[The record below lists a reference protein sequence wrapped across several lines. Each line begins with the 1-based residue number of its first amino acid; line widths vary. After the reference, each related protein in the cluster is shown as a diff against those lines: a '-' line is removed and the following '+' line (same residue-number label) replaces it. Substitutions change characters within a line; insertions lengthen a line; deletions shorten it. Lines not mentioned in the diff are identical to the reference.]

1 MNNIAEIKN
10 YTKPYSK
17 YLYKITNGFFSNSF
31 TVNNLN
37 LNPSITTNNDGAFIP
52 YQNSFK
58 SYEFTQNEK
67 STSQNSINTNIII
80 SFYFWMQ
87 NSLLCYERNYERLQ
101 DLLSD
106 IGGLE
111 SFVKIIAYII
121 NSFIINYRIL
131 LDTEEL
137 LLNSDRQNFKKC
149 DINQK
154 PTFFKKASQ
163 ILNPP
168 KLKINNNI
176 NKINTINN
184 KNQSSV
190 FQILLKDKSDLSK
203 FKKLN
208 NIDSKS
214 EPFYNI
220 YFKRQQ
226 KLDLN
231 KKVTNKNL
239 NSNRFSLNNSIKNT
253 KKVHFANISKDSKS
267 ISLSINNK
275 ESINKLETK
284 KIEENFKPLKKQNF
298 SWFIYFYYIIT
309 LKHTNPKI
317 RYYETF
323 RKEVISEENVIQNYI
338 NIFKL
343 LKVCKIENL
352 DPFKLRNNIGSIC

>member
-1 MNNIAEIKN
+1 MKNIAEIKN

-149 DINQK
+149 DIN
-154 PTFFKKASQ
+154 
-163 ILNPP
+163 
-168 KLKINNNI
+168 
-176 NKINTINN
+176 
-184 KNQSSV
+184 
-190 FQILLKDKSDLSK
+190 
-203 FKKLN
+203 
-208 NIDSKS
+208 
-214 EPFYNI
+214 
-220 YFKRQQ
+220 
-226 KLDLN
+226 
-231 KKVTNKNL
+231 
-239 NSNRFSLNNSIKNT
+239 
-253 KKVHFANISKDSKS
+253 
-267 ISLSINNK
+267 
-275 ESINKLETK
+275 
-284 KIEENFKPLKKQNF
+284 
-298 SWFIYFYYIIT
+298 
-309 LKHTNPKI
+309 
-317 RYYETF
+317 
-323 RKEVISEENVIQNYI
+323 
-338 NIFKL
+338 
-343 LKVCKIENL
+343 
-352 DPFKLRNNIGSIC
+352 